1 MSLKAE
7 LENDLKTAMRSG
19 DELRKK
25 VIRMVLAS
33 IKNTEIDKGA
43 ALDDDAVMGVLQKE
57 VKSRRE
63 SIADAERAGRNDLV
77 SEAEQDIALLE
88 TYLPKA
94 LAPEELE
101 KLAQEAIQE
110 SGATSLREMGQVMK
124 LLVPRLQG
132 RATGNEASQIVK
144 KLLS

>member
-1 MSLKAE
+1 MSLKTE
-7 LENDLKTAMRSG
+7 LENDLKAAMRSG
-19 DELRKK
+19 DEFRKK

>member
-1 MSLKAE
+1 MSLKTE
-7 LENDLKTAMRSG
+7 LENDLKAAMRSG
-19 DELRKK
+19 DEFRKK

-43 ALDDDAVMGVLQKE
+43 ALDDDAVIGVLQKE

-77 SEAEQDIALLE
+77 TEAEQDIALLE